1 MKILARHLVA
11 VLIGIAMLAA
21 DIIFLAEEK
30 VFLFVAGIAVFVAII
45 PFVTSAIT
53 EVGREKQKEQQFL
66 EFTRNLVE
74 AVKTGTPISKGIIQ
88 IRNKDFGSLG
98 PHVKKLANQIALGIS
113 VRESFQVFASDIN
126 NKVVSRSIAL
136 ITEAE
141 ESGGEISLILE
152 STAKSV
158 SEIEDIKKERRSSTY
173 NLVVQGYIIFM
184 IFLVIMIVVQT
195 QFLPLMIKTL
205 QESGASGAG
214 SQFTKTTI
222 QTDILDKLGNLF
234 IILIIVQG
242 LFAGLVIGKLSEGS
256 VKAGIKHSIIMVS
269 FAYLLTFGVRI
280 FV

>member
-1 MKILARHLVA
+1 MKLLARHWVA
-11 VLIGIAMLAA
+11 ILIGIAMLAA
-21 DIIFLAEEK
+21 DIIFLSKEK
-30 VFLFVAGIAVFVAII
+30 VFLFIAGIAVFVAII
-45 PFVTSAIT
+45 PFVASAIT
-53 EVGREKQKEQQFL
+53 DVGREKEKEQQFL

-74 AVKTGTPISKGIIQ
+74 AVQTGTPISKGIIQ
-88 IRNKDFGSLG
+88 IRNKDFGSLS

-113 VRESFQVFASDIN
+113 VRESLQVFASDIN

-214 SQFTKTTI
+214 SQFTQTTI

-234 IILIIVQG
+234 IALIIVQG